1 MDEKD
6 IQLFETT
13 LATESAKAIT
23 EVGKNIAEDLT
34 RPTSKSIGDNLGLLV
49 DGVFGWLGLWG
60 GKTKN
65 QTTTKFRR
73 I

>member
-49 DGVFGWLGLWG
+49 DGVFGWLVYG
-60 GKTKN
+60 GKNKKSN
-65 QTTTKFRR
+65 NNK